1 MTTTV
6 PATAPGAA
14 TGAGPGAAT
23 DSTAATDTTAGTGA
37 ATATGT
43 ATRPDLV
50 LALAGPIAGPPDPEV
65 CRLLELPPPPGAAAH
80 TDVFV
85 LDTHPYASV
94 HLGAEG
100 MIGGDAGDRVAGFW
114 RALGLVPPAEPDQL
128 GTLLALY
135 ARLGAEEVG
144 LPAGHRRRAVS
155 SARAALLWEH
165 LAPWAPVYLA
175 AVAQVGDEFHRAWA
189 ALARD
194 ALAGEADGLAPR
206 AQLPTALASAPP
218 PLGLASRRELLD
230 GLLAPVCS
238 GMVVTRADLVHAGA
252 DLGLGVRR
260 GERRFTLDALVDQD
274 AAGILGWLGRRAAE
288 WSRVHRAW
296 HAGALE
302 PVGEWWAR
310 RAAAAA
316 TTLQRAA
323 AEASG

>member
-6 PATAPGAA
+6 PATATGTASGTGTRAA
-14 TGAGPGAAT
+14 TGTASGA
-23 DSTAATDTTAGTGA
+23 
-37 ATATGT
+37 

-50 LALAGPIAGPPDPEV
+50 LALAGPVAGPPDPEV

-85 LDTHPYASV
+85 LETHPYASV

-114 RALGLVPPAEPDQL
+114 RALGLVPPAEPDEL

-135 ARLGAEEVG
+135 ARLGAEEVA
-144 LPAGHRRRAVS
+144 LPGGHRRHAVS

-175 AVAQVGDEFHRAWA
+175 AVARVGDEFHRAWA
-189 ALARD
+189 ALACD

-206 AQLPTALASAPP
+206 AELPTALASAPP

-230 GLLAPVCS
+230 GLLAPVRS
-238 GMVVTRADLVHAGA
+238 GMVVTQADLVRAGA

-260 GERRFTLDALVDQD
+260 GERRFTLEALVDQD
-274 AAGILGWLGRRAAE
+274 AAGILGWLGRLAAE
-288 WSRVHRAW
+288 WSGGHRAW

-310 RAAAAA
+310 RAAEAAGTLERAAA
-316 TTLQRAA
+316 EAAGTLERAA